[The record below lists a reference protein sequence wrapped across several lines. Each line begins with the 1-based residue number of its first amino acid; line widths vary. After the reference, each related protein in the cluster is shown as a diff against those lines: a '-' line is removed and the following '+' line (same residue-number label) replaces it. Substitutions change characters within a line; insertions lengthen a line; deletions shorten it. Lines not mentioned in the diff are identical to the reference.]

1 VHGQVFDTGGTPPL
15 DGVEVIVT
23 DQNTGDSLSNI
34 TSMGGWYSVNLANMG
49 QDTDATHEIEVSAT
63 YNGKAD
69 SESFIRGPV
78 SDSPKR
84 VDLMPTPTPTPTPAG
99 IGRGGGGG
107 AYHPPV
113 TTNVPIDPTT
123 GKVTTTTPLTTDK
136 ATLTITAGIIVNDE
150 AGKPLSTSITM
161 TSTPATAE
169 KIGAIAAYDFGPSGT
184 TFSEP
189 IDLVITYDPADVP
202 AGAELTIKMYDGT
215 KWVDLPTTVDTVAH
229 TATAKVSHF
238 RIFALFAAAAAPTPT
253 PTPTVTPTIPPVT
266 PTPTPPVVPPAKP
279 WGLIIG
285 IIIAVIIVGAA
296 AYYFY
301 TKKKA

>member
-1 VHGQVFDTGGTPPL
+1 VTFTWTGSDDVTPTAQLVYSYKLDGSWSAWTSDTSRSYADLSNDDYTFMVKAKDKAGNEGTP
-15 DGVEVIVT
+15 VT
-23 DQNTGDSLSNI
+23 RPFKVSVSY
-34 TSMGGWYSVNLANMG
+34 GG
-49 QDTDATHEIEVSAT
+49 
-63 YNGKAD
+63 
-69 SESFIRGPV
+69 
-78 SDSPKR
+78 
-84 VDLMPTPTPTPTPAG
+84 
-99 IGRGGGGG
+99 GGGGG

-184 TFSEP
+184 TFSTP

-202 AGAELTIKMYDGT
+202 AGAELVIKMYDGT
-215 KWVDLPTTVDTVAH
+215 AKAWIDLETTVDTVAH

-238 RIFALFAAAAAPTPT
+238 TIFALFATKPEVTPT
-253 PTPTVTPTIPPVT
+253 PIATPTIPTVTPTPTLT
-266 PTPTPPVVPPAKP
+266 PTPTEKVPGFEAVFAIAGLLAVAYLVVRRKR
-279 WGLIIG
+279 
-285 IIIAVIIVGAA
+285 
-296 AYYFY
+296 
-301 TKKKA
+301 K